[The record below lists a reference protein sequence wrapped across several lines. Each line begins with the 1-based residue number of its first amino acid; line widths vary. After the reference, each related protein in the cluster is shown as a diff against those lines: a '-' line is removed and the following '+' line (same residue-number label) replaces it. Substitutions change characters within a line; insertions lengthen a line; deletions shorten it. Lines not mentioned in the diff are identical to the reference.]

1 MTEQLIQY
9 LEWAASMA
17 KVWGPFLIFFFMT
30 IESSFIP
37 FPSEI
42 VMIPAG
48 FLAARG
54 ELPLGDPTADIMV
67 AILVG
72 TLGSLTGAYIN
83 YFLFARLGTPF
94 LDRYGK
100 YFGLPPHKLRRAEA
114 IFREYGAGA
123 TFACRL
129 IPGIRQLISIPAGLS
144 RMRHV
149 PFALCTFAGAG
160 IWVTFLTLLGHYMG
174 THTTNMSYGDLLHK
188 SKEIIGANTWWIIA
202 STVSFFIAYVYIH
215 NKVMGSKEAA

>member
-17 KVWGPFLIFFFMT
+17 KVWGPLLVFVFMT

-54 ELPLGDPTADIMV
+54 ELPLGDPTADLMV
-67 AILVG
+67 AILAG
-72 TLGSLTGAYIN
+72 TLGSLSGAYIN
-83 YFLFARLGTPF
+83 YFLFAWLGTPF
-94 LDRYGK
+94 LERYGK
-100 YFGLPPHKLRRAEA
+100 YFGLPPHKLHRAEA

-129 IPGIRQLISIPAGLS
+129 IPAIRQLISIPAGLA
-144 RMRHV
+144 RMRLLT
-149 PFALCTFAGAG
+149 FTLCTVAGAG
-160 IWVTFLTLLGHYMG
+160 IWVVFLAVLGHYLG
-174 THTTNMSYGDLLHK
+174 THTADLSYGELLHM
-188 SKEIIGANTWWIIA
+188 SKDIIRANMWWILGG
-202 STVSFFIAYVYIH
+202 TVLFFIFYVYIH
-215 NKVMGSKEAA
+215 NKIMGKK